1 MPIGALYKAGKKAV
15 DAYKGS
21 MSAKGSDPEIPV
33 PGRAPSS
40 SSSPV
45 QAAPMSNKAKVNRAA
60 DVLNVPGRDVVRGAM
75 AKRKKMLDDI

>member
-15 DAYKGS
+15 DAYKDS

-33 PGRAPSS
+33 PGRTPS